1 MDFSKVDLVMLAMP
15 VHGENLF
22 AIKHLKKLNFQGKL
36 AAIAKYPDEVE
47 SLKQAGVDSVFNLY
61 TEAGTGFAN
70 HAYQE
75 A

>member
-15 VHGENLF
+15 VHSENLF
-22 AIKHLKKLNFQGKL
+22 AINHLKKLNFRGKL
-36 AAIAKYPDEVE
+36 AAIAKYPDEIE
-47 SLKQAGVDSVFNLY
+47 SLKQVGVDSVFNLY